1 MTWAPQFYPTKKLIV
16 HHTATSD
23 NYTDR
28 AGAEGQIRSIYYY
41 HSVTQDWGASATTS

>member
-1 MTWAPQFYPTKKLIV
+1 MTWAPQFYPTRKLIV

-28 AGAEGQIRSIYYY
+28 AGAEEYPGRSTTTRLPRTG
-41 HSVTQDWGASATTS
+41 VTSATTS